1 MINEFFNNSETRALW
16 FCEDSNKGQ
25 VIVMNKPP
33 ATTIAKS
40 PSTESPG
47 HLYMLKL
54 ASAPVNPSK
63 IKIEKIIKDILFFFN
78 FINLL

>member
-40 PSTESPG
+40 STESPG

-63 IKIEKIIKDILFFFN
+63 K
-78 FINLL
+78 